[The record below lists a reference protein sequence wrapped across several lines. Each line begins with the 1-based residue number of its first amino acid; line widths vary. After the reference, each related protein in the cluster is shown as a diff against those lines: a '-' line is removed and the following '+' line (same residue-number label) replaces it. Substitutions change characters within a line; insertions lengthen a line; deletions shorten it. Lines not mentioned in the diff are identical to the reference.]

1 MDNVIKQK
9 SYYKLTKKNSAI
21 KESIESIL
29 SKWQEN
35 HAISCVPR
43 VLNDVA
49 APCFYLNFRHA
60 KWDQVLLRVF
70 HIYSDPHP
78 VHTHTHNMTPMC
90 SDPYYSGPHTQSD
103 PYAQWS
109 LCTVTPH
116 TELPLCTVTP
126 MYSEP
131 YVQWSIC
138 TVTPKQWTLCAVIH
152 MYSNPPHI
160 YSEPDVQWS
169 IFTVTSIHTLTPMY
183 SDQYIEWP
191 NTHSDPYLCSAH
203 YVQ

>member
-1 MDNVIKQK
+1 MMWPRLVFTWTSVMPNGTK
-9 SYYKLTKKNSAI
+9 YYL
-21 KESIESIL
+21 ECSISTVTPT
-29 SKWQEN
+29 Q
-35 HAISCVPR
+35 C
-43 VLNDVA
+43 
-49 APCFYLNFRHA
+49 
-60 KWDQVLLRVF
+60 
-70 HIYSDPHP
+70 
-78 VHTHTHNMTPMC
+78 THTLTIWPLCAVILITVTPTHKVTHMH
-90 SDPYYSGPHTQSD
+90 SDHYVQWPHTQSY
-103 PYAQWS
+103 PYVQWS

-116 TELPLCTVTP
+116 RPLCTVTP